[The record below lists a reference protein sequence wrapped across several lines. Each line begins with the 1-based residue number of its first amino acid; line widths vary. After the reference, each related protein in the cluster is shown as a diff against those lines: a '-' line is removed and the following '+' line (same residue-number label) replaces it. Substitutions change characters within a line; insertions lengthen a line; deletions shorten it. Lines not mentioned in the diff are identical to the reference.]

1 MRSVPHDAGRRV
13 VVLGA
18 SNVARNSALIVET
31 IRRSAPEPAE
41 ILIAAGHGRSYG
53 LSTCVVGRRLS
64 SIGACNLWRA
74 WAARSSLP
82 AAAVV
87 TDVGNDV
94 MYGVPVDVILAW
106 VARCLERFADA
117 GAATTLTSLPL
128 AGVLRLNPL
137 AFYALRTVLF
147 PFHRADFATVVDR
160 ARRLDDGLRE
170 SADRYRARLVEPR
183 PEWYG
188 LDPIHLRRRSASRA
202 WREILVPTSW
212 SDVEIAAAWSL
223 RVASLRWIADERR
236 LFGCAQ
242 RRPQPIATFADGTTL
257 SMY

>member
-82 AAAVV
+82 TSAVV

-117 GAATTLTSLPL
+117 GAATASGRFGKSVRPKT
-128 AGVLRLNPL
+128 AAARRN
-137 AFYALRTVLF
+137 
-147 PFHRADFATVVDR
+147 DFA
-160 ARRLDDGLRE
+160 APG
-170 SADRYRARLVEPR
+170 PR
-183 PEWYG
+183 PETG
-188 LDPIHLRRRSASRA
+188 
-202 WREILVPTSW
+202 
-212 SDVEIAAAWSL
+212 
-223 RVASLRWIADERR
+223 
-236 LFGCAQ
+236 
-242 RRPQPIATFADGTTL
+242 
-257 SMY
+257 